1 MPSQYRRQTHAV
13 YHTRYH
19 LVFATKY
26 RRKVFAKPGM
36 ASYMK
41 VIVATIPRRHPEI
54 EVYEVNTDKDHI
66 HILVS
71 IAPKMAISDA
81 VRILKSNTGRMMVKK
96 FPFIRQ
102 VYNGEMSLW
111 SIGYFVSTVGV
122 NERTIQAYIENQGRE
137 DSGQATL
144 EL

>member
-1 MPSQYRRQTHAV
+1 MEYSRQSHAV

-36 ASYMK
+36 AAYMI
-41 VIVATIPRRHPEI
+41 VIMKTVHRRHPEI
-54 EVYEVNTDKDHI
+54 EVLEVNTDKDHI
-66 HILVS
+66 HLLAS
-71 IAPKMAISDA
+71 IAPKIAISDA
-81 VRILKSNTGRMMVKK
+81 VRILKSNTARMMAKK
-96 FPFIRQ
+96 FPFIKQ

-122 NERTIQAYIENQGRE
+122 NEKTIQAYIKHQGQE
-137 DSGQATL
+137 DSGQAKL

>member
-1 MPSQYRRQTHAV
+1 
-13 YHTRYH
+13 

-41 VIVATIPRRHPEI
+41 VIMTTIPRRHPEI
-54 EVYEVNTDKDHI
+54 EVLEVNTDKDHI
-66 HILVS
+66 HLLIS
-71 IAPKMAISDA
+71 IAPKMAIADA
-81 VRILKSNTGRMMVKK
+81 VRILKSNTGRMMVKR
-96 FPFIRQ
+96 FPFIKQ

-122 NERTIQAYIENQGRE
+122 NEKTIEAYIQHQGLE
-137 DSGQATL
+137 DSGQAML

>member
-1 MPSQYRRQTHAV
+1 MPKQYSRQSHAV

-41 VIVATIPRRHPEI
+41 VIMTTIPRRHPEI
-54 EVYEVNTDKDHI
+54 EVFEVNTDKDHI
-66 HILVS
+66 HLLVS
-71 IAPKMAISDA
+71 IAPKMAIAEA
-81 VRILKSNTGRMMVKK
+81 VRILKSNTGRMMTRK
-96 FPFIRQ
+96 FPFIKKI
-102 VYNGEMSLW
+102 YNDETTLW
-111 SIGYFVSTVGV
+111 SIGYFVSTVGI
-122 NERTIQAYIENQGRE
+122 NERTIQAYIEHQGRE
-137 DSGQATL
+137 DSGQAKL

>member
-1 MPSQYRRQTHAV
+1 MKYRRQTHAV
-13 YHTRYH
+13 YHTQYH

-41 VIVATIPRRHPEI
+41 VIMKTIPRRHPEI
-54 EVYEVNTDKDHI
+54 EVLEVNTDQDHI
-66 HILVS
+66 HLLVS
-71 IAPKMAISDA
+71 IAPKMATAEA
-81 VRILKSNTGRMMVKK
+81 VRILKSNTGRMMTKK

-111 SIGYFVSTVGV
+111 SIGYFVSTVGI
-122 NERTIQAYIENQGRE
+122 NQKTIEAYIKNQGLE
-137 DSGQATL
+137 DSGQAQL

>member
-1 MPSQYRRQTHAV
+1 MKYRRQTHAV

-26 RRKVFAKPGM
+26 RRKVFGKPGM
-36 ASYMK
+36 ASYMH
-41 VIVATIPRRHPEI
+41 VIMKTIPRRHPEI
-54 EVYEVNTDKDHI
+54 EVLEVNTDQDHI
-66 HILVS
+66 HLLVS
-71 IAPKMAISDA
+71 IAPKMAVADA
-81 VRILKSNTGRMMVKK
+81 VRIIKSNTGRMMIKK
-96 FPFIRQ
+96 FPFIRK

-122 NERTIQAYIENQGRE
+122 NQKTIEAYIKNQGHE
-137 DSGQATL
+137 DSGQAQL